1 MRGKLAQLLEIG
13 LGKIFFLCCI
23 LLALLIVARET
34 NRTLNSSARKTAMV
48 INKVTE
54 NCVCRL

>member
-13 LGKIFFLCCI
+13 LGKILFFLCCI

-34 NRTLNSSARKTAMV
+34 NRTLNSSARKEAM
-48 INKVTE
+48 
-54 NCVCRL
+54 L

>member
-13 LGKIFFLCCI
+13 LGKILFFLCCI

-34 NRTLNSSARKTAMV
+34 NRTLNSSARKEAMV
-48 INKVTE
+48 INKVI
-54 NCVCRL
+54 